1 VTDVAEAVPPDRQTK
16 KTPQMR
22 RFFFNPFGN

>member
-1 VTDVAEAVPPDRQTK
+1 MWRKLFRPIVRQK